1 MNNELDTILRT
12 LERDR
17 GIGRE
22 AMLATIA
29 NALQAA
35 AKKSLLTSNDVRVE
49 IDPRTLEIRAWE
61 RRLVDD
67 AVLGT
72 AYVSLAD
79 ARRIK
84 PDAQIGDTIETP
96 VSPRIFGRIAAQTAK
111 QAIIQGIHDSERD
124 IMERKYA
131 DQVGKIVS
139 ATVRQIVR
147 KDVICDVN
155 GGGEAILKGRDRL
168 KSDRLNPG
176 DEIRA
181 VIRFV
186 GMEQDPRRVEEGEA
200 ADGTVLLPGHRRVK
214 YIDEPANNPCVK
226 LSRTDPSFV
235 VALFREQST
244 EIKDGVVE
252 VVSIARQAGIRTKL
266 AVRSNDKKVD
276 PVGACVG
283 VRGSR
288 IKPVINELNGEKLDV
303 VEWDADMAKFAK
315 AALAPAAVQRV
326 SLDPEARLVT
336 AYVEHGGLTPAIG
349 KGGVNT
355 KLAAELIGWNVSVKE
370 LGEDGETEEDRA
382 AKLERFRRDFEN
394 KVAALAE
401 TLGSSAE
408 VANAIAVRGYLTVE
422 GIISSMRDE
431 FVANMGRDAEDSAG
445 NAVPTLDPESARAVW
460 ETAEEIVLSRGAPAA
475 EVPAAEEPAAEESAP
490 AGEGPE
496 A

>member
-200 ADGTVLLPGHRRVK
+200 ADGTVLLP
-214 YIDEPANNPCVK
+214 ATAASSTST
-226 LSRTDPSFV
+226 SRPT
-235 VALFREQST
+235 
-244 EIKDGVVE
+244 
-252 VVSIARQAGIRTKL
+252 
-266 AVRSNDKKVD
+266 
-276 PVGACVG
+276 
-283 VRGSR
+283 
-288 IKPVINELNGEKLDV
+288 
-303 VEWDADMAKFAK
+303 
-315 AALAPAAVQRV
+315 
-326 SLDPEARLVT
+326 
-336 AYVEHGGLTPAIG
+336 TPA
-349 KGGVNT
+349 
-355 KLAAELIGWNVSVKE
+355 
-370 LGEDGETEEDRA
+370 
-382 AKLERFRRDFEN
+382 
-394 KVAALAE
+394 
-401 TLGSSAE
+401 
-408 VANAIAVRGYLTVE
+408 
-422 GIISSMRDE
+422 
-431 FVANMGRDAEDSAG
+431 
-445 NAVPTLDPESARAVW
+445 
-460 ETAEEIVLSRGAPAA
+460 
-475 EVPAAEEPAAEESAP
+475 
-490 AGEGPE
+490 
-496 A
+496 

>member
-1 MNNELDTILRT
+1 MNNDLDTILKT
-12 LERDR
+12 LERER
-17 GIGRE
+17 GISR
-22 AMLATIA
+22 ADMLATIA
-29 NALQAA
+29 SALQTA
-35 AKKSLLTSNDVRVE
+35 AKKSLGTSGDVRVE
-49 IDPRTLEIRAWE
+49 IDPRTLTIKAWG
-61 RRLVDD
+61 RRVVDD
-67 AVLGT
+67 DAIGT
-72 AYVSLAD
+72 GYITLAD
-79 ARRIK
+79 ARRVN
-84 PDAQIGDTIETP
+84 PDAQIGDTVETE
-96 VSPRIFGRIAAQTAK
+96 VNPRVFGRIAAQTAK
-111 QAIIQGIHDSERD
+111 QAIVQGMHESERD
-124 IMERKYA
+124 IMQRRYA
-131 DQVGKIVS
+131 GRVGEIVT
-139 ATVRQIVR
+139 ATVLRTNR
-147 KDVICDVN
+147 KDVICDIQ

-200 ADGTVLLPGHRRVK
+200 GDGTVLLPGHRRVK

-244 EIKDGVVE
+244 EIKDGSVE
-252 VVSIARQAGIRTKL
+252 IVSIARQPGIRTKL

-303 VEWDADMAKFAK
+303 VEWDADMSKFAK

-326 SLDPEARLVT
+326 SLDPDARLVT

-401 TLGSSAE
+401 TLGSSAD

-431 FVANMGRDAEDSAG
+431 FVANMGREAEDADG

-460 ETAEEIVLSRGAPAA
+460 ETAEEIVLNRAA
-475 EVPAAEEPAAEESAP
+475 PAAEEPAP

>member
-17 GIGRE
+17 GVGRE

-35 AKKSLLTSNDVRVE
+35 ARKSLLTSDDVRVE
-49 IDPRTLEIRAWE
+49 IDPRSLEIKAWE
-61 RRLVDD
+61 RRIVDD
-67 AVLGT
+67 GVRGT
-72 AYVSLAD
+72 SYVSLAE
-79 ARRIK
+79 ARRFK
-84 PDAQIGDTIETP
+84 PDAQTGDTIETP
-96 VSPRIFGRIAAQTAK
+96 VSPRVFGRIAAQTAK
-111 QAIIQGIHDSERD
+111 QAILQGIHDSERD
-124 IMERKYA
+124 VMERKYA
-131 DQVGKIVS
+131 DQVGKIVN

-147 KDVICDVN
+147 KDVLCDLH
-155 GGGEAILKGRDRL
+155 GGGDAILKGRDRL

-176 DEIRA
+176 DQVRA

-186 GMEQDPRRVEEGEA
+186 GMEQDPRRVEEGET

-226 LSRTDPSFV
+226 LSRTDPEFV
-235 VALFREQST
+235 KALFREQSS

-252 VVSIARQAGIRTKL
+252 IVAIARQPGVRTKL

-288 IKPVINELNGEKLDV
+288 IKPVINELNLEKLDV
-303 VEWDADMAKFAK
+303 IEWDPNVEKFAK
-315 AALAPAAVQRV
+315 AALAPAAVQRISV
-326 SLDPEARLVT
+326 DAEAHQIT
-336 AYVEHGGLTPAIG
+336 AWVQAGGLTPAIG

-355 KLAAELIGWNVSVKE
+355 KLAAELVGWGISVRE
-370 LGEDGETEEDRA
+370 LGADGETDEDRA
-382 AKLERFRRDFEN
+382 AKQAQFRREFEA
-394 KVAALAE
+394 KVEALAA
-401 TLGSSAE
+401 TLGSSPE
-408 VANAIAVRGYLTVE
+408 VAQAIAARGYLTVE
-422 GIISSMRDE
+422 GIISAMRDE
-431 FVANMGRDAEDSAG
+431 FVANMGSEQTDADG
-445 NAVPTLDPESARAVW
+445 VPVPTLDEESARAVW
-460 ETAEEIVLSRGAPAA
+460 ETAEEIVLNRAAPAA
-475 EVPAAEEPAAEESAP
+475 EPDGDGGGAAAEDAP